1 MDSRSEH
8 LPEEQLFDF
17 REENPSREA
26 AAHLAS
32 CLHCRQRLHDLQ
44 KACRAYEEYLTT
56 IREPLLPP
64 APQTWPGLNV
74 LIAEQRVKDRPW
86 RFRWWPAAA
95 LAAAFSLAIVL
106 VVFYGTGE
114 SSSRRAERIL
124 AQSARVA
131 LPEGRMI
138 SLQMLGHTLVRPA
151 ILKTDLSGAD
161 DPEMIRLRN
170 LFVSANYSWEEPLS
184 ARSFLAWRDGL
195 ARRRDEVSIVED
207 SGRRAYRVRTENPGG
222 TLQAASLLLRQH
234 DMRPTEGSFDFE
246 GETTLE
252 VAETSLQPDRV
263 PRNQRQPEIAQPE
276 IPAGPEDTIR
286 VLAALRRLRADVE
299 DPIAVIND
307 GRAVVV
313 RGNGISPNRQQEIA
327 AALHSIPR
335 VRFDF
340 GPAGPAPSFAP
351 PEAVGERHS
360 TNIPLSIRRKLE
372 DRLGGPLAA
381 QQTMDMVLDESSS
394 LMSHARALENIATEF
409 PETVEPGLSAQA
421 REELEFLWSSHLS
434 EMKEFLGRIGEQLR
448 SLTATS
454 AVTPPVAVPQDLRQ
468 SRVHQLAAA
477 TLELH
482 ELLNRLFAGSYTEE
496 AGEEM
501 LGNLVSRM
509 ERLERLLRA
518 QEEAGPGEE

>member
-17 REENPSREA
+17 REENPSRET

-32 CLHCRQRLHDLQ
+32 CPHCRQRLHDLQ
-44 KACRAYEEYLTT
+44 EACKAYEEYRTT

-64 APQTWPGLNV
+64 APQTWPGLSV
-74 LIAEQRVKDRPW
+74 LIAGRKVKDRPW

-95 LAAAFSLAIVL
+95 LAAASCLAIAV

-124 AQSARVA
+124 AQSAQVA

-138 SLQMLGHTLVRPA
+138 SLQMQGHTLVRPA
-151 ILKTDLSGAD
+151 VLKMDVPAAD
-161 DPEMIRLRN
+161 DPEMIHLRN
-170 LFVSANYSWEEPLS
+170 LFVAANYSWEEPLS

-195 ARRRDEVSIVED
+195 AKRRDEVSIVHGD
-207 SGRRAYRVRTENPGG
+207 GRRAYRVRTENPAGK
-222 TLQAASLLLRQH
+222 LRAASLLLREH

-252 VAETSLQPDRV
+252 VAETSMQPDRV
-263 PRNQRQPEIAQPE
+263 PRNQRRPEIAQPE

-286 VLAALRRLRADVE
+286 VLAALRRLGADVE
-299 DPIAVIND
+299 DPIAVVND

-313 RGNGISPNRQQEIA
+313 RGNGISPDRQQEIA

-335 VRFDF
+335 VRLDF
-340 GPAGPAPSFAP
+340 GSAGPVLSFAP
-351 PEAVGERHS
+351 PEAASERHS
-360 TNIPLSIRRKLE
+360 TNIPFSIRRKLE

-381 QQTMDMVLDESSS
+381 QQTIDMVLDESSS
-394 LMSHARALENIATEF
+394 LMSHARALENVAAQF

-421 REELEFLWSSHLS
+421 RKELEFLWNSHLS
-434 EMKEFLGRIGEQLR
+434 EMKEFLGRIREQLH
-448 SLTATS
+448 SLTA
-454 AVTPPVAVPQDLRQ
+454 AAVVTPPVAVPQDLRE
-468 SRVHQLAAA
+468 SRVHQL
-477 TLELH
+477 
-482 ELLNRLFAGSYTEE
+482 
-496 AGEEM
+496 
-501 LGNLVSRM
+501 
-509 ERLERLLRA
+509 
-518 QEEAGPGEE
+518 